1 MRIFKEEQRFN
12 QTWIIVLIIVS
23 TIVPLFV
30 ITKEY
35 LDNPDS
41 FTTSEFIGILA
52 LIIVASCFI
61 FVLKLYTR
69 IDENGIRYKF
79 FPFQLKFKLLPWN
92 EIKTANVRTYDA
104 ITEFGGW
111 GLKGGALWNKSK
123 GRAINV
129 SGDIGIQLQLKNGKK
144 LLIGTQKKEEAIRVL
159 EAYKTK
165 LNTDV

>member
-12 QTWIIVLIIVS
+12 QTWIIVLIAVS
-23 TIVPLFV
+23 AIVPVFV
-30 ITKEY
+30 VTKEY
-35 LDNPDS
+35 LDKPDS
-41 FTTSEFIGILA
+41 FSVLEFMGILA
-52 LIIVASCFI
+52 LIIVATGFI
-61 FVLKLYTR
+61 FFFKLSTR
-69 IDENGIRYKF
+69 IDEEGIHYKF

-92 EIKTANVRTYDA
+92 EIKIANVRTYDA
-104 ITEFGGW
+104 ISEFGGW
-111 GLKGGALWNKSK
+111 GLKGGVLWNKSK